1 MMKFFMLVGFLGIM
15 ISAVLGDGVLVENE
29 FQETYLS
36 IKENLEMVDAFS
48 YNSVDELCLLW
59 EQWGSGGIN
68 GINLE
73 YGNYLYHAGGIDRRI
88 YLLGMKILFLK
99 KSCEIE
105 RNTKFKIDFTIYL
118 NGPKPTE
125 EQLYKIKWNNQ
136 VLPKMAKAKSVSGW
150 EMATLEGDR
159 ENCEIWLKPLV
170 FLLMENDYQLKDG
183 FDWIEQW
190 KNQER
195 ILDIIVSNAIT
206 EFQHKYFNLK
216 NRLNALDPSDS
227 GVAAS
232 LNSLNQ
238 EWEELF
244 SQYQASLETPEN
256 NKRSRIYQLGMRL
269 LFLKRT
275 LVLAGDPAEEI
286 ARLRMILDILEPT
299 NEACEEWAIPLICLL
314 MDNEVQINAAMQ
326 AVRGWKAD
334 HGLQEEESS
343 TKSAVSAG
351 KE

>member
-1 MMKFFMLVGFLGIM
+1 MDNKDQLEFIL
-15 ISAVLGDGVLVENE
+15 NE
-29 FQETYLS
+29 VC
-36 IKENLEMVDAFS
+36 IWKMRDN
-48 YNSVDELCLLW
+48 
-59 EQWGSGGIN
+59 
-68 GINLE
+68 
-73 YGNYLYHAGGIDRRI
+73 
-88 YLLGMKILFLK
+88 
-99 KSCEIE
+99 
-105 RNTKFKIDFTIYL
+105 
-118 NGPKPTE
+118 
-125 EQLYKIKWNNQ
+125 
-136 VLPKMAKAKSVSGW
+136 LPKGGKTEVG
-150 EMATLEGDR
+150 
-159 ENCEIWLKPLV
+159 N
-170 FLLMENDYQLKDG
+170 
-183 FDWIEQW
+183 
-190 KNQER
+190 
-195 ILDIIVSNAIT
+195 

-275 LVLAGDPAEEI
+275 LVLAGDTAEEI

-334 HGLQEEESS
+334 HGLQKEESS
-343 TKSAVSAG
+343 TKLAVSAG
-351 KE
+351 KEQKTE